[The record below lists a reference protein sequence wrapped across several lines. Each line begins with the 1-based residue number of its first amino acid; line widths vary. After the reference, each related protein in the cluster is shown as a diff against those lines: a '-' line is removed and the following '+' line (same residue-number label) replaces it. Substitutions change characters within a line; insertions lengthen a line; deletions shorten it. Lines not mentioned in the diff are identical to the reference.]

1 MLKRMELFSVAS
13 IFVLMISIILIVY
26 TMEREQEFI
35 AHNNEIQTA
44 SVHGAAYAI
53 NLQLQ
58 NKHRHV
64 RLFLDEYSRLFLHLD
79 NYPDDEET
87 SENIKRRLQQRFT
100 DFFTYTITDQNGVP
114 VMTDIESLVGD
125 ACQADLNNFAD
136 NIKRNHGN
144 LQNETFVHPQ
154 PFNYHYDVM
163 APLETN
169 HSGVRIFF
177 SSFYLNEIV
186 DILKT
191 HEVPG
196 QTLMLVRQSNPGL
209 IEASR
214 EGARDKLTRDINLA
228 PEERIRITVYE
239 DIPDT
244 DWRLVNLPDA
254 NFEKD
259 YLHGLW
265 KEVVILLIII
275 TLALFIL
282 IIVLIKISKKRNMDD
297 H

>member
-1 MLKRMELFSVAS
+1 MLKQMELFNIAS
-13 IFVLMISIILIVY
+13 IFVLILSIILIVY

-35 AHNNEIQTA
+35 AHNSNIQKA

-64 RLFLDEYSRLFLHLD
+64 RLFLDEYSRLFLHLEMF
-79 NYPDDEET
+79 PEDEET

-114 VMTDIESLVGD
+114 VMSNIESLVGD
-125 ACQADLNNFAD
+125 ACQNDLNNFAN

-144 LQNETFVHPQ
+144 LLNEAFVHPQ

-163 APLETN
+163 APLQTN
-169 HSGVRIFF
+169 NHGVRIFF
-177 SSFYLNEIV
+177 TSFYLNEIV

-196 QTLMLVRQSNPGL
+196 QALMLVRQSSPGL
-209 IEASR
+209 IEVSR
-214 EGARDKLTRDINLA
+214 EGARDKLSRDIKLTQDELN
-228 PEERIRITVYE
+228 RVTVYE
-239 DIPDT
+239 NIADT
-244 DWRLVNLPDA
+244 DWRLINLPDA
-254 NFEKD
+254 YFEEQ
-259 YLHGLW
+259 YVYGLW
-265 KEVVILLIII
+265 KEVVIILVIV
-275 TLALFIL
+275 TLAMVALV
-282 IIVLIKISKKRNMDD
+282 IVLIRISKKKRLE
-297 H
+297 